1 MSLSKMRLLV
11 RLPEYSIF
19 TQSNIHINYI
29 VQILLGMNVILIIFK
44 KKHQDFVAA
53 YPTNKVIVE
62 KIARNTSVN
71 TKGQ

>member
-44 KKHQDFVAA
+44 KKHQAVF
-53 YPTNKVIVE
+53 PHG
-62 KIARNTSVN
+62 
-71 TKGQ
+71 TK